1 MTEDK
6 AQAVNSQ
13 EIGAPEAKA
22 EETTIQQSQSKEAV
36 DPGTKDYNWRQMER
50 RQRELE
56 QQNRE
61 LIEAIKGKL
70 QPQVQVQS
78 EDESLPNLS
87 PDDIPEW
94 KHVTKSIR
102 SLEKRAEQIAEEKVK
117 RILADNEKAKLP
129 SVVRS
134 KFSDFDQ
141 VVTTERIEKLEQ
153 ENPALAEAF
162 SRAADPF
169 TATYSY
175 LKAMYMPKTQDPIAM
190 EEAQKIME
198 NAKKPVS
205 SNAAGRQG
213 ALKNA
218 AAFAKKPR
226 EQLYKEMMAASAR
239 VN

>member
-1 MTEDK
+1 MTENQ
-6 AQAVNSQ
+6 AQAVNYQ
-13 EIGAPEAKA
+13 EAGAPEAKLT
-22 EETTIQQSQSKEAV
+22 ETTIQQSQPKEAV
-36 DPGTKDYNWRQMER
+36 DQGTKDYNWRQMER

-61 LIEAIKGKL
+61 LIEAIKGKM
-70 QPQVQVQS
+70 QPQVQVQV
-78 EDESLPNLS
+78 EDESLPDLS

-94 KHVTKSIR
+94 KHVKKSMK

-129 SVVRS
+129 GLVRS
-134 KFSDFDQ
+134 KFPDFDS
-141 VVTTERIEKLEQ
+141 VVTQERIEKLEQ

-162 SRAADPF
+162 TKATDPY

-175 LKAMYMPKTQDPIAM
+175 LKAVYTPKPQDPIAM

-218 AAFAKKPR
+218 TAFAKKPK
-226 EQLYKEMMAASAR
+226 EQLYKEMMSAAAR
-239 VN
+239 V

>member
-1 MTEDK
+1 
-6 AQAVNSQ
+6 
-13 EIGAPEAKA
+13 
-22 EETTIQQSQSKEAV
+22 
-36 DPGTKDYNWRQMER
+36 MEK

-56 QQNRE
+56 QSNRE
-61 LIEAIKGKL
+61 LLEALKSRA
-70 QPQVQVQS
+70 QPQTQVQS

-94 KHVTKSIR
+94 KHVTKSMKAVER
-102 SLEKRAEQIAEEKVK
+102 RAEQIAEEKIK
-117 RILADNEKAKLP
+117 KILAENEKASLPKL
-129 SVVRS
+129 VRS
-134 KFSDFDQ
+134 KFPDFDQ

-162 SRAADPF
+162 TKAADPY

-175 LKAMYMPKTQDPIAM
+175 LKAMNAPKAHDPVAI
-190 EEAQKIME
+190 EEAQKILE

-226 EQLYKEMMAASAR
+226 EQLYKEMMDAAAR
-239 VN
+239 AS